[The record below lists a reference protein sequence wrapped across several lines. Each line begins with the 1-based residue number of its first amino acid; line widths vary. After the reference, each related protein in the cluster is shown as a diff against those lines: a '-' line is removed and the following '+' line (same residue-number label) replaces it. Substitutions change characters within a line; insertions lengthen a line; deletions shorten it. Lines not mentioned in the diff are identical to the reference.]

1 LVTVQETIDA
11 VWGLPKCATLTRA
24 RWLHELLALADER
37 MIVPADWFR
46 SSSLQPLLRTAAD
59 HHRQSDDYHRRRAAL
74 LARYTAALFSLDLPT
89 IRQALATSGL
99 PQTERITGM
108 GTPGDRALTRQER
121 ISAAV
126 RRALDCL
133 ASVARTSEIV
143 AERLGLPIPK
153 TLARARE
160 VARVAALVLTNPR
173 PLPEWF
179 EIQQR
184 IMIEQL
190 AQDAG
195 ARRAT
200 VTTDRPPLEQRFTPE
215 FFILATEERK
225 ERFAD
230 KYASWLRALRPSYHR
245 ELRELRQC
253 LREPG
258 ELDYADALA
267 CLTQARR
274 VAAAEDWL
282 RDQQSA
288 LAAGFGWH
296 FAGAQ
301 TDWPAVSQALASM
314 RELYVLLGQ
323 RGWPPAL
330 KGVLL
335 GENGGP
341 VALRPAV
348 HDLDAAIN
356 AVESAWGDLAT
367 SMSVQNLPFSG
378 AGLDDYLL
386 FPLHDWLRDWLAAVQ
401 PLWEADRALRE
412 CRKDSSAILPV
423 ADLLADACE
432 AAAVCELEQSLMMGA
447 EALRASFGT
456 LFSGLETNWQTV
468 LDALQ
473 WVGRMRDHFSGPP
486 PESFV
491 AALLAD
497 RQTPLAERARL
508 ATLIAATSEQVER
521 LRSWFTAEGLLIDTD
536 APDDAALD
544 VIAVWATEKLAVIPL
559 LEEWLHYCQALRAAE
574 AVGLVPFVER
584 IRRAGLPPVDWPAI
598 FLKQVYTLWLTWRYE
613 QAPAL
618 EHFRWREHEAVVRE
632 FANLDRWQYQTA
644 VRRITERLV
653 ARRPAVPYAPP
664 RMSEPGILLHEAG
677 KRRRFLPPRKLFAQ
691 LPNLLPALKPCL
703 LMSPPTV
710 AQFLGESALEFDLV
724 IFDEASQ
731 IMPADAIGAIG
742 RGKQVVVVGD
752 RQQLP
757 PMNFFNAPLDDSDPD
772 EEMPESILD
781 ACAAAG
787 LPERRLLW
795 HYRSRREELIAFSNR
810 YYYDGRL
817 ITFPSL
823 TDQPP
828 ALEFI
833 LVEQG
838 RYDRAGSR
846 ANRAEARR
854 IADLVIAHVRQRP
867 HQSLGVITFSETQHE
882 AIEYELDRRKRADPT
897 LEPLL
902 RQSDDD
908 SDSFF
913 IRSLEH
919 VQGDE
924 RDVIFFSVGYGPD
937 QAGKLSLNFGP
948 LNRQGGERR
957 LNVAVT
963 RARDHIK
970 ILASFHPHDLDL
982 TRTSSDGVRLLRR
995 YLEYADQGPRALLG
1009 EITSEGGDFE
1019 SPFEASVAAALTARG
1034 LRVVSQVGVS
1044 GYRIDLGIKDD
1055 QADRYLLGV
1064 ECDGATYHSA
1074 KTARDRDRLRQQVLE
1089 NLGWHIHRVWS
1100 TDWIKDPARETA
1112 RILAALERARSAPSQ
1127 PAPVREES
1135 PPAPDP
1141 PPAPV
1146 PSPATEEAPPR
1157 AEIAIAAPYRAAQ
1170 LPPQG
1175 DIEQFRS
1182 AHSLDLAQLVR
1193 AVVAV
1198 ESPVHQ
1204 DRVMRAVASSF
1215 GITRLGNQ
1223 VRAQLERAIAAAVRA
1238 NFATRRGKFL
1248 WSPGMT
1254 TPQVREDGGRAIG
1267 EMPPEELAAGIVA
1280 LLDAAFS
1287 LPRDELITAAARAF
1301 GYDRTGNHVG
1311 AGFARA
1317 LDALL
1322 AVGTLTEVGGQICL
1336 NR

>member
-1 LVTVQETIDA
+1 MTSSTIEAKLAQWRAELLSLTRANPLVNFNPRRRMLTLTHPTPEAIFDGLVNRGRTFTFYRPPEVPLDQEPEAAPGPEQWPLLFPVEEAANGLPILPVESPVEASATEPVAGGEQPFLGEPSVPAASVPTPQPKASEIVVAGDPKKSEALLYRLRLRSRAALQEQGINVLFVAFGVLDWRETPTSQERLISPLLLVPVQLERETALKPYQIQVLDEPVLNPALVRKLATDFNLPLALPDDEILDFSLIPLLDYLREAVAGQAGWVVREEAYLGLFSFAKYAMYADLEANCERFAAHPVIRFLGGEPDVLLLRAVQPPSADQLDASCAPADTFQVLDADASQQETIAAVKAGLNLIVQGPPGTGKSQTITNIIAEMLAAEKTVLFVSEKKDALKVVARRLREVGLGDFCLEAHEQGLDKGAVIKNLASTLQAGNGVHPDPNAAYKLAQTAQMRRQLNEYVSALHDAQNPLGRSAFQIHGELAARATIPIVTFTLPEIGALTPERLATLTDAVQHLVRVGDVLQGADTHPWRDTTLTAYNPQIRAELTECLKHLTENASELVTVQETIDA

-37 MIVPADWFR
+37 MTVPADWFR

-274 VAAAEDWL
+274 VASAEDWL

-544 VIAVWATEKLAVIPL
+544 VIAVWATEKLAAIPL

-703 LMSPPTV
+703 LMSPP
-710 AQFLGESALEFDLV
+710 
-724 IFDEASQ
+724 
-731 IMPADAIGAIG
+731 
-742 RGKQVVVVGD
+742 
-752 RQQLP
+752 
-757 PMNFFNAPLDDSDPD
+757 
-772 EEMPESILD
+772 
-781 ACAAAG
+781 
-787 LPERRLLW
+787 
-795 HYRSRREELIAFSNR
+795 
-810 YYYDGRL
+810 
-817 ITFPSL
+817 
-823 TDQPP
+823 
-828 ALEFI
+828 
-833 LVEQG
+833 
-838 RYDRAGSR
+838 
-846 ANRAEARR
+846 
-854 IADLVIAHVRQRP
+854 
-867 HQSLGVITFSETQHE
+867 
-882 AIEYELDRRKRADPT
+882 
-897 LEPLL
+897 
-902 RQSDDD
+902 
-908 SDSFF
+908 
-913 IRSLEH
+913 
-919 VQGDE
+919 
-924 RDVIFFSVGYGPD
+924 
-937 QAGKLSLNFGP
+937 
-948 LNRQGGERR
+948 
-957 LNVAVT
+957 
-963 RARDHIK
+963 
-970 ILASFHPHDLDL
+970 
-982 TRTSSDGVRLLRR
+982 
-995 YLEYADQGPRALLG
+995 
-1009 EITSEGGDFE
+1009 
-1019 SPFEASVAAALTARG
+1019 
-1034 LRVVSQVGVS
+1034 
-1044 GYRIDLGIKDD
+1044 
-1055 QADRYLLGV
+1055 
-1064 ECDGATYHSA
+1064 
-1074 KTARDRDRLRQQVLE
+1074 
-1089 NLGWHIHRVWS
+1089 
-1100 TDWIKDPARETA
+1100 
-1112 RILAALERARSAPSQ
+1112 
-1127 PAPVREES
+1127 
-1135 PPAPDP
+1135 
-1141 PPAPV
+1141 
-1146 PSPATEEAPPR
+1146 
-1157 AEIAIAAPYRAAQ
+1157 
-1170 LPPQG
+1170 
-1175 DIEQFRS
+1175 
-1182 AHSLDLAQLVR
+1182 
-1193 AVVAV
+1193 
-1198 ESPVHQ
+1198 
-1204 DRVMRAVASSF
+1204 
-1215 GITRLGNQ
+1215 
-1223 VRAQLERAIAAAVRA
+1223 
-1238 NFATRRGKFL
+1238 
-1248 WSPGMT
+1248 
-1254 TPQVREDGGRAIG
+1254 
-1267 EMPPEELAAGIVA
+1267 
-1280 LLDAAFS
+1280 
-1287 LPRDELITAAARAF
+1287 
-1301 GYDRTGNHVG
+1301 
-1311 AGFARA
+1311 
-1317 LDALL
+1317 
-1322 AVGTLTEVGGQICL
+1322 
-1336 NR
+1336 